1 MKNESFDADLRSL
14 QRAIAFGAPS
24 GRMSMT
30 PPAQTPSDNRPE
42 ISLPGKPTR
51 KTVQRESETRVGD
64 TPAHVA

>member
-30 PPAQTPSDNRPE
+30 PPAQSPSDNQPE
-42 ISLPGKPTR
+42 ISLPEKPTR
-51 KTVQRESETRVGD
+51 KIVQRESETRVGD